1 MPQVFR
7 DDDQV
12 TDPSYSN
19 VDAAR
24 EDRDAAQSES
34 TGQVS
39 KQELN
44 DLGGRTN
51 ILDDKDGVQ
60 TRGKKVDAMKQERD
74 VDAAVENAVQYDF
87 ETGGQKIPEPRN

>member
-24 EDRDAAQSES
+24 EDRDAAQSEA

-39 KQELN
+39 K
-44 DLGGRTN
+44 R
-51 ILDDKDGVQ
+51 
-60 TRGKKVDAMKQERD
+60 
-74 VDAAVENAVQYDF
+74 
-87 ETGGQKIPEPRN
+87 

>member
-24 EDRDAAQSES
+24 EDRDAAQSEA

-44 DLGGRTN
+44 DLGGRAN
-51 ILDDKDGVQ
+51 ILDNKDGVQ
-60 TRGKKVDAMKQERD
+60 TRGKKIDAMKQDRD
-74 VDAAVENAVQYDF
+74 VDAAVENAVQYDL
-87 ETGGQKIPEPRN
+87 ETGGQKIPEPRK